1 MVGLLELK
9 TSSIILPYF
18 WLRSMTTIA
27 NSLKTTSYLLRSQC
41 WTKPSF
47 SKDLCKEVFIITLD
61 NYVGASTEQ
70 VIWISFGGQSEHPF
84 AVLEKGNRDK
94 HKTLLLHESGMNG
107 LRNKSVRWVSTWME
121 IRWINSDSGQF
132 FKGQYTQN
140 IIWAFITLIG
150 STDIASLLVRSFSNL
165 KRLTNYF
172 TLG

>member
-1 MVGLLELK
+1 
-9 TSSIILPYF
+9 
-18 WLRSMTTIA
+18 MTTIA

-47 SKDLCKEVFIITLD
+47 SKDLSKEVLIITLD

-70 VIWISFGGQSEHPF
+70 VTWISFGGQNEQPF
-84 AVLEKGNRDK
+84 AVLEKGNRDTHT
-94 HKTLLLHESGMNG
+94 HKTLLLHESGMNS
-107 LRNKSVRWVSTWME
+107 LTNKSVRWVSTWME

-140 IIWAFITLIG
+140 IIWAFITWIG